1 MTAITAC
8 TAPPGSQEW
17 LDARQQGIGGSD
29 IANLL
34 GHNPYPNGTPL
45 ALWRIKMGMETD
57 PFTGNYATKRGQHME
72 RFLLDTYAENH
83 PGVIIETAPDDIP
96 SIVRHADVAAAM
108 VSLDA
113 LAHDKDGSRV
123 IECKTGNARQVP
135 KWADG
140 AIPPAYEAQVN
151 YQLAVT
157 GLDSAVIVA
166 DIGGEYIER
175 HITADPEFN
184 TRVLQLVDDW
194 WWTHCHP
201 DGPKKTPTPDPIRD
215 RDTLAKL
222 WTPDPTK
229 DVTLPADLLARLR
242 DTKAALAAAK
252 TDLEIAAAEVQ
263 LAMREA
269 CTGYDD
275 QGEIA
280 VRWNPSK
287 GRESIDTKALR
298 ADHPDI
304 AAQYTRTGESGRRFT
319 VSN

>member
-1 MTAITAC
+1 MTALTAC

-17 LDARQQGIGGSD
+17 LDVRDTGIGGSD
-29 IANLL
+29 IPTLL
-34 GHNPYPNGTPL
+34 GLNPYATPL
-45 ALWRIKMGMETD
+45 DLWRSKMGMD
-57 PFTGNYATKRGQHME
+57 PEPFSGNYATKRGQHME
-72 RFLLDTYAENH
+72 RFLLDTYAAEH
-83 PGVIIETAPDDIP
+83 SGTIIETAPDDIP

-113 LAHDKDGSRV
+113 LGHDKDATKV
-123 IECKTGNARQVP
+123 IEAKTGNARQVA

-157 GLDSAVIVA
+157 GLDAAVIVA
-166 DIGGEYIER
+166 DIGGEYVER
-175 HITADPEFN
+175 HITADPMFN
-184 TRVLQLVDDW
+184 TRVLEIVDEW
-194 WWTHCHP
+194 WWKHCHP
-201 DGPKKTPTPDPIRD
+201 DGPKKMPEPDPVRD
-215 RDTLAKL
+215 AAVLASL
-222 WTPDPTK
+222 WTPDPTAA
-229 DVTLPADLLARLR
+229 VTLDPDLLARLR

-252 TDLEIAAAEVQ
+252 TDHEVAAAEVQ

-275 QGEIA
+275 AGDIA

-287 GRESIDTKALR
+287 GRESIDSKALR
-298 ADHPDI
+298 ADLPDV
-304 AAQYTRTGESGRRFT
+304 AAQYTRTGQSGRRFT